1 MKKIAYLFI
10 TLGLVFS
17 SCSDLT
23 DSNVNTKLP
32 EAVPASSLFANA
44 TVDMFDFMSSPNVNV
59 NNFRLWSQQ
68 WAQVSYSDESNYEL
82 VERNVNGRAWNTF
95 YSGVIRDLKEA
106 RLVVEADLNTPANQI
121 ANQLAIID
129 VMEVVAYTHLVDIF
143 GDIPFSA
150 AFGESVIP
158 EYDNDEAVYSA
169 MITQLDNVIDKLS
182 GSAGD
187 IGDLIYGGDA
197 AAWKKFANSYKLRLA
212 IRIADHDNAAAK
224 SMAEA
229 AVTSG
234 VFTSSADNFVI
245 QYESSTPNTNP
256 LWEDLV
262 QSGRSDFVAANTLV
276 DYLNGLDDPRR
287 QFFFKQNAVDANGD
301 VIYQGGIAGA
311 VNSFTANSQVGAMLH
326 EASLPGT
333 IMGYSEVEFL
343 LADAVERGYSV
354 GGTAEEHYNAGITE
368 SILEWGG
375 DQTMVDTYLA
385 QPNVAYT
392 TAAGSWKEKIA
403 LQKYIALYN
412 QGFEAWSTYR
422 VYNAPVMN
430 EAEAAG
436 TTPPNRYTYPVSE
449 YSINEVSVLAAGSAM
464 GGDALFSE
472 VFWDKN

>member
-1 MKKIAYLFI
+1 
-10 TLGLVFS
+10 
-17 SCSDLT
+17 
-23 DSNVNTKLP
+23 LP

-150 AFGESVIP
+150 AFNESVTP

>member
-1 MKKIAYLFI
+1 MKKITYLFL
-10 TLGLVFS
+10 TLGLIFS
-17 SCSDLT
+17 SCSDIT
-23 DSNVNTKLP
+23 DLNVNPKLP

-82 VERNVNGRAWNTF
+82 VERNVNGRAWNSF
-95 YSGVIRDLKEA
+95 YSGILRDLKEA
-106 RLVVEADLNTPANQI
+106 RLVVEKDVNTPAAIITNQK
-121 ANQLAIID
+121 AIID

-143 GDIPFSA
+143 GDVPFSA
-150 AFGESVIP
+150 AFGEDVTP
-158 EYDNDEAVYSA
+158 GYDDDEAIYTA
-169 MITQLDNVIDKLS
+169 MIGQLDNAIGNLS
-182 GSAGD
+182 GNAGN
-187 IGDLIYGGDA
+187 IGDLVYGGDA
-197 AAWKKFANSYKLRLA
+197 GAWKKFANSYKLRLA
-212 IRIADHDNAAAK
+212 IRIADGSDSKAK
-224 SMAEA
+224 EMVEA
-229 AVTSG
+229 AYSG
-234 VFTSSADNFVI
+234 AFDSSADNFVI

-276 DYLNGLDDPRR
+276 DYMNALDDPRR
-287 QFFFKQNAVDANGD
+287 QFFFKQNAVDGNGD

-311 VNSFTANSQVGAMLH
+311 VNSFTANSQVGAILH
-326 EASLPGT
+326 EPTMPGT
-333 IMGYSEVEFL
+333 IMGYSEVRFL
-343 LADAVERGYSV
+343 LADAAERGYSV

-375 DQTMVDTYLA
+375 DQAMVDAYLA
-385 QPNVAYT
+385 NPDVAYS
-392 TAAGSWKEKIA
+392 TAPGTWKEKIA

-422 VYNAPVMN
+422 VYDAPVMN

-436 TTPPNRYTYPVSE
+436 TTPPHRYTYPVSE
-449 YSINEVSVLAAGSAM
+449 YSINEESVMAGGSAM
-464 GGDALFSE
+464 GGDDLFSK